1 MNLPQKTAE
10 KLKKIM
16 KMQTGV
22 HQELVKH
29 RREKIK
35 SFKAKMDLK
44 RSVTDRIA
52 DYMTEFFGTIWFL
65 VFNLVWFSGWML
77 INTGLIPG
85 MPAFD
90 PFPYGLLTMIVSLEA
105 IFLAIIVLISQN
117 RAAHIADLRE
127 EVDLHLNVLAEQ
139 EITKMLIILDEIHDH
154 LGMPPEDDEELA
166 MMKKKTDLNEIEKEL
181 ANEMGKN
188 K

>member
-1 MNLPQKTAE
+1 MNLPEKTAE
-10 KLKKIM
+10 KFKKVM
-16 KMQTGV
+16 KLHTGV
-22 HQELVKH
+22 HQELVQH

-35 SFKAKMDLK
+35 SFKAKMDLN
-44 RSVTDRIA
+44 RGLTDKIA
-52 DYMTEFFGTIWFL
+52 DYMTEFFGSVWFL
-65 VFNLVWFSGWML
+65 LFNISWFAIWMF
-77 INTGLIPG
+77 INTGFIPG
-85 MPAFD
+85 VPAFD

-105 IFLAIIVLISQN
+105 IFLAIVVLISQN

-181 ANEMGKN
+181 ALEMGKN